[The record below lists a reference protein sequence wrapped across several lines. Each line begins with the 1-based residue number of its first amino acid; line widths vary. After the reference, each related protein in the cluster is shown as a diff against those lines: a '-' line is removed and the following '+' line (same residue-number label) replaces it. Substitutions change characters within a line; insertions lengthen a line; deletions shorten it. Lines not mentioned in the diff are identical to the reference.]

1 MVQGTV
7 WSRTRLTEHAQAGQ
21 GGSGQARGR
30 DPLAAPLVQSAL
42 GSHPLCCRASAS
54 SSSKGRSPGGRASG
68 CWSRLHR
75 VRSHPTGQSQ
85 AGVQA
90 SKHRVSV
97 CAARRGDALPSHRAK
112 RAPCPAPAEKG
123 SRRTKSIGG
132 GGVGGGWAGRGET
145 GSLCLHLGLGSGWI
159 PGPLLVDCGA
169 HVLRTPSH
177 ICMYGAPVVCQNLY
191 LTCVAPHHPG
201 LSRPYDATAPPGQDA
216 HTLPALSLPRK
227 YLLSATAVSVA
238 RLLAV
243 PLRPADQF
251 PFDCK
256 VHSLI

>member
-1 MVQGTV
+1 MRCPPGRRPAKSQGKEGALPCACREGKQTDK
-7 WSRTRLTEHAQAGQ
+7 EH
-21 GGSGQARGR
+21 RGR
-30 DPLAAPLVQSAL
+30 R
-42 GSHPLCCRASAS
+42 C
-54 SSSKGRSPGGRASG
+54 GR
-68 CWSRLHR
+68 
-75 VRSHPTGQSQ
+75 
-85 AGVQA
+85 
-90 SKHRVSV
+90 
-97 CAARRGDALPSHRAK
+97 
-112 RAPCPAPAEKG
+112 
-123 SRRTKSIGG
+123 
-132 GGVGGGWAGRGET
+132 GWAGRGET